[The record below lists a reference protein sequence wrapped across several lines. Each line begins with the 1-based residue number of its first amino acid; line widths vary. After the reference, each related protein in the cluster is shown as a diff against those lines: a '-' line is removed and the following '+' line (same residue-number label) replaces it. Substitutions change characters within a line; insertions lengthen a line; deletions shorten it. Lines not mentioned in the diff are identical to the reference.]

1 MPVGAT
7 HATKEVSKSA
17 LRKENKNNRRVEA
30 AIMGDLTDCTYGK
43 IVKTFGNRQFRIV
56 NTKGTEHHAF
66 IAPKM
71 ARVAIGDVV
80 LLNIREYESRATTK
94 TAVYDIMAV
103 FDKKD
108 INRLHKNGDI
118 PLWMAT
124 ANSGADIVKESD
136 GDDIFE
142 YSEEDEADV
151 EEQGAIKVDK
161 RNKVSK
167 YKEKTIDDDDDD
179 IDIDKL

>member
-7 HATKEVSKSA
+7 HVTKEVSKSA
-17 LRKENKNNRRVEA
+17 LRKENKNARRVEA
-30 AIMGDLTDCTYGK
+30 AVMGDLTDCTYGK

-80 LLNIREYESRATTK
+80 LLNIREYETRASSK

-108 INRLHKNGDI
+108 INRLYKNGDI
-118 PLWMAT
+118 PQWMT
-124 ANSGADIVKESD
+124 VANSGVDVVKDTD
-136 GDDIFE
+136 GDDIFDC
-142 YSEEDEADV
+142 SEEDILEEDV
-151 EEQGAIKVDK
+151 EDNKVDK

-167 YKEKTIDDDDDD
+167 RKDVIVEDDD
-179 IDIDKL
+179 IDIDKI

>member
-17 LRKENKNNRRVEA
+17 LRKQNKNNRRVEA
-30 AIMGDLTDCTYGK
+30 AVMGDLTDCTYGK
-43 IVKTFGNRQFRIV
+43 IAKTFGNRQFRVV

-80 LLNIREYESRATTK
+80 LLNIREYETRASSK

-108 INRLHKNGDI
+108 INRLYKNGDI
-118 PLWMAT
+118 PSWMT
-124 ANSGADIVKESD
+124 VANSSSDIIKEND
-136 GDDIFE
+136 DEDDIFDC
-142 YSEEDEADV
+142 SEDDTLEDTEDNR
-151 EEQGAIKVDK
+151 VDK

-167 YKEKTIDDDDDD
+167 RKEVIVEDDD
-179 IDIDKL
+179 IDVDKI